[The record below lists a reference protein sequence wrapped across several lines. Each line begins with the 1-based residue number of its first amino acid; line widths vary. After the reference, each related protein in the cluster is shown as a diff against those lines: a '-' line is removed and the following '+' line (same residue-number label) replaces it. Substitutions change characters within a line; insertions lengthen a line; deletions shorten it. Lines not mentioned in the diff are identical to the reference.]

1 MTHKNSFHVMSSGQH
16 KPIISS
22 KNAEVQL
29 QKMQLP
35 ELCYLA
41 SAHCS
46 DCHSANLKSQRK

>member
-1 MTHKNSFHVMSSGQH
+1 MSSGQC
-16 KPIISS
+16 KPIIYN
-22 KNAEVQL
+22 KNAEVEL

-46 DCHSANLKSQRK
+46 DCHSGTLKSQGK